1 MPQFQSQMNQLELPP
16 DFIHEPPKG
25 YHYEVESFRRNV
37 CRICIVNDGTFSY
50 TDVPPKSVW
59 GFYNTKSRTYSAPIN
74 FSKQGDTVDI
84 NKTRPYTAMQLNLN
98 PLEAALY
105 G

>member
-1 MPQFQSQMNQLELPP
+1 MHQSPSQMNLLELPP

-25 YHYEVESFRRNV
+25 FHYEVDQFRRNV
-37 CRICIVNDGTFSY
+37 HRICIVNDGTFSY
-50 TDVPPKSVW
+50 TDVAPKSVW
-59 GFYNTKSRTYSAPIN
+59 GFYNAKSRTYSAPIN